1 MEVLPLVCAIFLNGF
16 QVNETYQL
24 RCNTHRNI
32 ALFIGTNGN
41 QSFYI
46 AKEKSK
52 VDVLKTS
59 RAAFDKEYCME
70 VTEYSL
76 ADFAN
81 RTLKLKELGVQ
92 VTPRAAAHLTPISK
106 EPLMAKVQKIQEPAS
121 GTWDT
126 PDTPVVPAAKPA
138 KEPKAPKAPKEPK
151 APKLNE
157 DGTIIEP
164 TPRNRREK
172 IDGDRKIKVIGA
184 NPARLGTTRHAIVE
198 FILGARTVAEALDN
212 SVVRKDGTEYKIGM
226 PDIYFALEN
235 KLIELI

>member
-1 MEVLPLVCAIFLNGF
+1 VT
-16 QVNETYQL
+16 ETYQL
-24 RCNTHRNI
+24 RCDSQRHI
-32 ALFIGTNGN
+32 ALFVGNSGN
-41 QSFYI
+41 QAFYI

-92 VTPRAAAHLTPISK
+92 ITSRAAAHLNTISK
-106 EPLMAKVQKIQEPAS
+106 EPFMAKVQKIQEPEDA
-121 GTWDT
+121 
-126 PDTPVVPAAKPA
+126 VVPATKPA
-138 KEPKAPKAPKEPK
+138 KELKVPKMPKEPK

-172 IDGDRKIKVIGA
+172 IDGDRKIKVVGT
-184 NPARLGTTRHAIVE
+184 NPARTGTTRHAIVE
-198 FILGARTVAEALDN
+198 FILASRTVAEALDN
-212 SVVRKDGTEYKIGM
+212 GVARKDGTEYKIGL

-235 KLIELI
+235 HLIELI

>member
-1 MEVLPLVCAIFLNGF
+1 MEVLTLVCATFLNGF
-16 QVNETYQL
+16 QVTETYQL
-24 RCNTHRNI
+24 RCDLHRHI
-32 ALFIGTNGN
+32 ALFVGNNGN

-52 VDVLKTS
+52 VDVFKTN
-59 RAAFDKEYCME
+59 RADFDKEYCME

-92 VTPRAAAHLTPISK
+92 ITSRAAAHLNTISK

-121 GTWDT
+121 E
-126 PDTPVVPAAKPA
+126 TPVVPAAKPV
-138 KEPKAPKAPKEPK
+138 KEPKTPKEPK

-172 IDGDRKIKVIGA
+172 IDGDRKIKVVGV

-212 SVVRKDGTEYKIGM
+212 SVVRKDGTEYRIGM